1 MIRRACLLVLLLLSA
16 ACTAGDAPSGEV
28 GAWEA
33 RAANVTIIRDNW
45 GVPHI
50 YAPTDADAIF
60 GLMYAQAEDDF
71 PRIEENF
78 LNSQGRLAEA
88 EGEEALWRDLRM
100 QLFIDPVEMQALY
113 AESPEWLRALM
124 DAWADGLNYFLHTHP
139 EVQPRVLTR
148 FEPWMALTF
157 SEGSIGGDIERVNL
171 GELQSFYEGLEEA
184 RGASGEPVG
193 EGTLRLAAA
202 PEAPTASPTPGPGA
216 VAGRVASALVTP
228 DPELE
233 PVGSNGIAIAPQN
246 TVNGNALLLINPH
259 TSFFFRHEA
268 QVVSDE
274 GLNAYGALTWGQF
287 FIYQGFNETAGW
299 MHTSSSVDNI
309 DEFLETVVERDGGL
323 HYVFGEEERPLTTR
337 EVVIRYRTPEGGV
350 GERTFTA
357 YRTHRGPVVRAVDG
371 RWVSVALMEEPLKA
385 LIQSYSRTKAANLDE
400 YLEVMATHTNSSNNT
415 LFADAQGN
423 VAYLHSNFIP
433 VRDPSFDYSRPVEGT
448 DPATDWQGV
457 HTIEETPNS
466 INPSTGWAFCTNN
479 WTWSASGSASPRQ
492 SDFPSYMDRGTEN
505 PRGIHALMLLEGRTD
520 FTLEGLREA
529 AYSSYLPAF
538 ARMVPPL
545 VEGWDGL
552 PQGDPLKAGTAEHI
566 GLLRGWDFRWDTESV
581 PTSLAVFW
589 GTELLGQVQGDA
601 RAAGVDVYEY
611 AATRTTPVQ
620 RLEALASASEQLEG
634 DFGDWRTP
642 WGEINRF
649 QRLTGDIDHPFDDE
663 GVSTPVGFTSAR
675 WGSLASFGA
684 APREGTKK
692 WYGTSGNSFVAVV
705 EFGERVQAVAVTAGG
720 LNNDPDSPHFRDQAG
735 RYATG
740 NLRAVNFYREDVEAA
755 ARRTYRPG
763 ER

>member
-1 MIRRACLLVLLLLSA
+1 MLRRNLVLVLTLLLLGGCS
-16 ACTAGDAPSGEV
+16 GGGSSSGEV
-28 GAWEA
+28 AAWEA

-50 YAPTDADAIF
+50 YAPTDADAVF

-88 EGEEALWRDLRM
+88 EGEEAIWRDLRM
-100 QLFIDPVEMQALY
+100 QLFIDPVEMQTLY
-113 AESPEWLRALM
+113 AEAPEWLQALM
-124 DAWADGLNYFLHTHP
+124 DGWADGLNYFLHTHP

-171 GELQSFYEGLEEA
+171 RELQAFYEGMDGA
-184 RGASGEPVG
+184 RGALGQGE
-193 EGTLRLAAA
+193 EGLR
-202 PEAPTASPTPGPGA
+202 
-216 VAGRVASALVTP
+216 VAGQVASALVTP

-233 PVGSNGIAIAPQN
+233 PVGSNGIAIAPEN

-323 HYVFGEEERPLTTR
+323 HYVYGDEERPLETR
-337 EVVIRYRTPEGGV
+337 EVVIRYRTAEGGM

-357 YRTHRGPVVRAVDG
+357 YRTHRGPMVREVDG
-371 RWVSVALMEEPLKA
+371 RWVSVALMEEPLRA
-385 LIQSYSRTKAANLDE
+385 LIQSFSRTKAANLDE
-400 YLEVMATHTNSSNNT
+400 YLEVMGTHTNSSNNT
-415 LFADAQGN
+415 LFADAEGN
-423 VAYLHSNFIP
+423 IAYLHSNFVP
-433 VRDPSFDYSRPVEGT
+433 VRDTAFDYTRPVEGS

-457 HTIEETPNS
+457 HTIEESPNS

-505 PRGIHALMLLEGRTD
+505 PRGIHALMLLEGADD
-520 FTLEGLREA
+520 FTMEGLRAA
-529 AYSSYLPAF
+529 AYSNYLPAF
-538 ARMVPPL
+538 AQMVPPL
-545 VEGWDGL
+545 VQGWDGL
-552 PQGDPLKAGTAEHI
+552 PAGSELKTATAEHVQ
-566 GLLRGWDFRWDTESV
+566 LLREWDFRWGTESI
-581 PTSLAVFW
+581 PTALAVFW
-589 GTELLGQVQGDA
+589 GTELLGQIQGDA
-601 RAAGVDVYEY
+601 REAGVDVYEY
-611 AATRTTPVQ
+611 AATRTTAQQ
-620 RLEALASASEQLEG
+620 RLEALGAASERLTE

-684 APREGTKK
+684 APRNDSKK

-720 LNNDPDSPHFRDQAG
+720 LNNDPASPHFRDQAG

-740 NLRAVNFYREDVEAA
+740 NLRPVHFYREDVEAA